1 MVWPRS
7 TKAKREALVS
17 EDKLLL
23 SEIKKAHMEWV
34 VAQKRFDYVTEKDQI
49 DYAIYAMEAAEK
61 RYEMLLRQA
70 KQLKLTASQ

>member
-1 MVWPRS
+1 MEWPRS
-7 TKAKREALVS
+7 KAKHEALVS

-70 KQLKLTASQ
+70 KQLKLTASD

>member
-7 TKAKREALVS
+7 AKAKREAFIS

-34 VAQKRFDYVTEKDQI
+34 VAQKRFDFVTEKDQI

-70 KQLKLTASQ
+70 KRLKLTASQ